1 MEKNVWK
8 RITSSVFNVLFY
20 MTIVLMLIFSVAN
33 MKIRAE
39 NDIAHIFKTGFLSV
53 QSNSMAGEEVNS
65 FHQGDLVFVNML
77 SDQEKMSLDIGTV
90 VTFYDHQIK
99 SFNTHRIVDI
109 YVINDEVHY
118 ITQGDAVSEPDQTP
132 LYYQDVIATYQ
143 DKLTG
148 LGTTL
153 DYVQSS
159 SGFLL
164 VIILP
169 VLIILI
175 IEGTLLAKHAM
186 QHHKT
191 RFEEKF
197 RAIERQAMSDLEL
210 EKERIRQQ
218 IISELQLNK

>member
-20 MTIVLMLIFSVAN
+20 VTIVMMLVFAVAN
-33 MKIRAE
+33 MKIKQE

-53 QSNSMAGEEVNS
+53 QSNSMMGDQEDS

-77 SDQEKMSLDIGTV
+77 SAEDKMSLEIGTV

-109 YVINDEVHY
+109 YVINDDVHY
-118 ITQGDAVSEPDQTP
+118 ITQGDAVNEPDQTP
-132 LYYQDVIATYQ
+132 LHYEDVIATYEQ
-143 DKLTG
+143 KIGG
-148 LGTTL
+148 LGKTL

-159 SGFLL
+159 TGFLL

-169 VLIILI
+169 VLMILI

-186 QHHKT
+186 QHHKI
-191 RFEEKF
+191 RFEQKF

-218 IISELQLNK
+218 ILKELQLNK